1 MTFHPNGLYLATG
14 SADSSVRMWHVAEGK
29 TVRIL
34 VGHRG
39 TVLAV
44 AFSPCGK
51 LLASAGSFIDSAITI
66 LCQSYL
72 FVFCHVL
79 FSLSI

>member
-1 MTFHPNGLYLATG
+1 MATG
-14 SADSSVRMWHVAEGK
+14 SVDSSVRMWSVTEGK

-51 LLASAGSFIDSAITI
+51 LLASAGKSNSMSSKLLPTN
-66 LCQSYL
+66 L
-72 FVFCHVL
+72 FV
-79 FSLSI
+79 